1 MERHLTTKKVWEH
14 LAENCQLARVVQ
26 GARLKIECVRTRGF
40 EPHSW
45 QTLFSYSNF
54 KAKHTLKKAEK
65 LE

>member
-40 EPHSW
+40 EPHS
-45 QTLFSYSNF
+45 
-54 KAKHTLKKAEK
+54 
-65 LE
+65 